1 MGSETTNSDKRCAEQ
16 ITMSWMETVS
26 YLILAL
32 CFSAVPWA
40 TRRAGWVLLAAGLG
54 ASVVAIAA
62 GIVAEAR
69 LYPLTDLLV
78 AALAVC
84 GGVLLGRL
92 VPARFWPL
100 AALMAVL
107 AALDSVQ
114 VLAASAADRPVPY
127 YYTMFLITSPWGSS
141 AIGFADLLVVAA
153 IAEHYRRRGAQY
165 WLAAAPGAI
174 GLVSAV
180 ALAGFVRGGIPLL
193 PFVFAGLLL
202 AELSGKLLGGLPEV
216 VRDRPATD

>member
-40 TRRAGWVLLAAGLG
+40 PRRAGWVLLAAGLG
-54 ASVVAIAA
+54 TSVVAIAA

-92 VPARFWPL
+92 VSGS
-100 AALMAVL
+100 VL
-107 AALDSVQ
+107 APGGIDGG
-114 VLAASAADRPVPY
+114 P
-127 YYTMFLITSPWGSS
+127 G
-141 AIGFADLLVVAA
+141 
-153 IAEHYRRRGAQY
+153 GAR
-165 WLAAAPGAI
+165 LCPGA
-174 GLVSAV
+174 G
-180 ALAGFVRGGIPLL
+180 
-193 PFVFAGLLL
+193 GLLC
-202 AELSGKLLGGLPEV
+202 
-216 VRDRPATD
+216 